1 MYSDY
6 YNSMDLYV
14 NDIEKNY
21 KQMLITAYSD
31 KLEGLNASISSFL

>member
-6 YNSMDLYV
+6 YSSIDVYV

-21 KQMLITAYSD
+21 KQMLLSAYSD